1 MAGFENCYFVLVR
14 PNFLGNIG
22 SIARVMK
29 NFGFTKLR
37 FVKAPKDYKDSE
49 ARRMAVDAIDVLK
62 NSELF
67 ESLEEALADIA
78 VAIGTTS
85 CQQRQLEPVPI
96 RVIAPELSRLAHGNK
111 MAIVFGDERDGLT
124 NAELARCHH
133 IVTVPTNPDFAAL
146 NLAQAAGICAY
157 EIANCLE
164 ALNDGGS
171 ADVGSG
177 SAVVGAG
184 SGGAVVEAGSGSAVV
199 EVGSGSGVAAEV
211 EQLSTGSADDIL
223 FEHLGKVLHHAGF
236 TRSYNHDRV
245 MMELRQF
252 YQRAHATQRETD
264 LLRGALLKLANI
276 AVAANSAEH

>member
-1 MAGFENCYFVLVR
+1 MAGFDNCYFVLVR

-67 ESLEEALADIA
+67 ESLEDALADIA

-96 RVIAPELSRLAHGNK
+96 RVIAPELSRLVQGNK

-157 EIANCLE
+157 EMANCLE
-164 ALNDGGS
+164 ES
-171 ADVGSG
+171 
-177 SAVVGAG
+177 
-184 SGGAVVEAGSGSAVV
+184 E
-199 EVGSGSGVAAEV
+199 SGVAAGAVSGLEIEAV
-211 EQLSTGSADDIL
+211 SGPGFEAEIEPLSIGSADDIL

-236 TRSYNHDRV
+236 TRTYNHDRV

-276 AVAANSAEH
+276 AVAANGADH

>member
-67 ESLEEALADIA
+67 ESLEEALVDIA

-96 RVIAPELSRLAHGNK
+96 RVIAPELSRLAYGNK

-157 EIANCLE
+157 EMANCLE
-164 ALNDGGS
+164 VLNNGGS
-171 ADVGSG
+171 ADVASG

-184 SGGAVVEAGSGSAVV
+184 SGSTFVEAGFGF
-199 EVGSGSGVAAEV
+199 EAEF

-236 TRSYNHDRV
+236 TRTYNHDRV

-276 AVAANSAEH
+276 AVAANSADPG

>member
-1 MAGFENCYFVLVR
+1 MAGFDNCYFVLVR

-29 NFGFTKLR
+29 NFGFAKLR

-96 RVIAPELSRLAHGNK
+96 RVIAPELSRLAKGNK

-157 EIANCLE
+157 EMANCLE
-164 ALNDGGS
+164 EAEAEAG
-171 ADVGSG
+171 
-177 SAVVGAG
+177 VGA
-184 SGGAVVEAGSGSAVV
+184 EA
-199 EVGSGSGVAAEV
+199 AAEAAAGV
-211 EQLSTGSADDIL
+211 GAEPLSTGSADDIL

-236 TRSYNHDRV
+236 TRTYNHDRV

-276 AVAANSAEH
+276 AVAANGADRA

>member
-1 MAGFENCYFVLVR
+1 MAGFDNCYFVLVR

-96 RVIAPELSRLAHGNK
+96 RVIAPELSRLAKGNK

-124 NAELARCHH
+124 NNELARCHH

-177 SAVVGAG
+177 SAIVG
-184 SGGAVVEAGSGSAVV
+184 AGSGSAVV
-199 EVGSGSGVAAEV
+199 EAGSVFGSEAEI
-211 EQLSTGSADDIL
+211 EPLSTGSTDDIL

-236 TRSYNHDRV
+236 TRTYNHDRV

-276 AVAANSAEH
+276 AVAANGADRG

>member
-1 MAGFENCYFVLVR
+1 MAGFENCYFILVR

-49 ARRMAVDAIDVLK
+49 ARRMAVDAIDILK

-67 ESLEEALADIA
+67 DSLEEALGDIG

-96 RVIAPELSRLAHGNK
+96 RVIAPELSRLAQGNK
-111 MAIVFGDERDGLT
+111 IAIVFGDERDGLT

-133 IVTVPTNPDFAAL
+133 IVTVPTDPDFAAL

-157 EIANCLE
+157 EMANCLAE
-164 ALNDGGS
+164 ALAVSG
-171 ADVGSG
+171 VGSG
-177 SAVVGAG
+177 TDAMS
-184 SGGAVVEAGSGSAVV
+184 ET
-199 EVGSGSGVAAEV
+199 
-211 EQLSTGSADDIL
+211 LSPGSADDVL

-236 TRSYNHDRV
+236 TRTYNHDRV

-264 LLRGALLKLANI
+264 LLRGALLKLANL
-276 AVAANSAEH
+276 AVASDVSGS